1 MFCNGGKEVCSDQ
14 MYEPVANHCNSIQDK
29 LYEEPPVIT
38 SCENVYY
45 ELEASQPPVMQSHTA
60 MDSVYS
66 TVNAGL
72 MGAELEVS
80 MIMI

>member
-1 MFCNGGKEVCSDQ
+1 MLCNGGKEVCSNQ
-14 MYEPVANHCNSIQDK
+14 MNEPVANHCNIIQDK
-29 LYEEPPVIT
+29 VYEEPPVIT
-38 SCENVYY
+38 PCEKIYH

-60 MDSVYS
+60 KDSVYS

-72 MGAELEVS
+72 TGAELEVR